1 MEVLFAAFTNYK
13 ILTQMWLLVLAPF
26 KGAEV
31 GPVILYSIFSYSLDP
46 FGHSCELV

>member
-1 MEVLFAAFTNYK
+1 
-13 ILTQMWLLVLAPF
+13 MWLLVLARF
-26 KGAEV
+26 KRAEV